1 MDVNGW
7 NALFGLMQLVVT
19 ALAFVVWRQHVDLKR
34 TAETTARELADHK
47 TSAARELADYKTHV
61 AETYVTNNEL
71 SKAVDSLNRAIDAV
85 FKKLE
90 RIDEKLDR
98 KADK

>member
-1 MDVNGW
+1 MDVTGW
-7 NALFGLMQLVVT
+7 NMLFATIQLLVT
-19 ALAFVVWRQHVDLKR
+19 ALAIVLWRQLVDVKR
-34 TAETTARELADHK
+34 AGEFTARELA
-47 TSAARELADYKTHV
+47 EYKTHV
-61 AETYVTNNEL
+61 AETYITSNEL

>member
-1 MDVNGW
+1 MDVMAW
-7 NALFGLMQLVVT
+7 TGLLAVVQLLLT
-19 ALAFVVWRQHVDLKR
+19 ALAIVLWRQYQELKR
-34 TAETTARELADHK
+34 TADTTARELADHK
-47 TSAARELADYKTHV
+47 TTTARELADYKTHV